1 MKLSDLTPEQQR
13 RIAALVQSAT
23 GRATTANSL
32 RHAVKGRV
40 GVGSDMA
47 IAIEVAGRQIG
58 LDLRRE
64 DMSTA
69 CGACEFAKQCR
80 KG

>member
-1 MKLSDLTPEQQR
+1 MKLSDLTPDEQR
-13 RIAALVQSAT
+13 RIAALVQSST
-23 GRATTANSL
+23 GRATTAGSL

-40 GVGSDMA
+40 GVSAEMA
-47 IAIEVAGRQIG
+47 LAIESAGKAIG

-64 DMSTA
+64 DMSVA